1 MDFSKMI
8 ITNVSNVSRRNTEK
22 GTKNAMKDRPYYGLV
37 FKFFGKTEFIQ
48 NDKTY
53 ISSPENVL
61 FLPKNS
67 SYHYKTLID
76 SDSVIINFD
85 IQNQELTNNEII
97 QLNLSENAYNRIINI
112 LNEITNENE
121 KILDNNFLLMSNV
134 YKILNELFRNSYQ
147 AKNTLT
153 PCLKFIEKNI
163 ENPNITN
170 ELLANEIGYSEIY
183 LRKLFKKI
191 YNTTPAKFVSDYR
204 IKIAKILLIEN
215 ELSIASIAEKTG
227 FTSIYSFSR
236 AFKFA
241 TNQTPSEFKKSNI
254 NI

>member
-8 ITNVSNVSRRNTEK
+8 ITNISNIWRSNTEK
-22 GTKNAMKDRPYYGLV
+22 GRKSSTENRPCCGLV
-37 FKFFGKTEFIQ
+37 FKFFGKTEFVQ

-53 ISSPENVL
+53 ISSPETVL
-61 FLPKNS
+61 FLPKAS
-67 SYHYKTLID
+67 SYHNKTLIN

-85 IQNQELTNNEII
+85 LQSQELTNNEII
-97 QLNLSENAYNRIINI
+97 QLNLSENAYNRIVNI

-121 KILDNNFLLMSNV
+121 NILDNNFLLMSNI
-134 YKILNELFRNSYQ
+134 YKILNELFRNSSQ
-147 AKNTLT
+147 VKNKLT
-153 PCLKFIEKNI
+153 TCLKFIEKNI